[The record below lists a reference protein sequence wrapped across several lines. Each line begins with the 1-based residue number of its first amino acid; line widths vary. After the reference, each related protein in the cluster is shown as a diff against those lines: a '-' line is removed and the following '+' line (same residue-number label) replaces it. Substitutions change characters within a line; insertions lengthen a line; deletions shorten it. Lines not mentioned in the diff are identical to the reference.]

1 MQELK
6 ERAEQEV
13 TKIDSNIA
21 LRPEAYSDIKEAKYR
36 SEYKHILNKGQAIVL
51 KSRLRAIMKPD
62 EHADENGEYFIR
74 SLYFDT
80 YSDKDLGEKRDS
92 VPYREKF
99 RIRFYNH
106 DTSMIRL
113 ENKIKRFNSCLKIS
127 CALTK
132 EEVIKIL
139 NKDYDFLKESNEP
152 IKHKFY
158 RDLVADIRTPKT
170 ITDYIRTP
178 FVSPLGNTRITIDS
192 DLRSP
197 TGGLM
202 DFFNP
207 HSPTISVFP
216 DERCVLE
223 VKYDEY
229 IPDHIYKLIQQVDG
243 SRTSAMSKYAACRKF
258 L

>member
-1 MQELK
+1 MQ
-6 ERAEQEV
+6 
-13 TKIDSNIA
+13 
-21 LRPEAYSDIKEAKYR
+21 
-36 SEYKHILNKGQAIVL
+36 
-51 KSRLRAIMKPD
+51 PD
-62 EHADENGEYFIR
+62 AHADENGEYFIR

-80 YSDKDLGEKRDS
+80 YDDKAVGEKFDG
-92 VPYREKF
+92 VPLREKW

-113 ENKIKRFNSCLKIS
+113 ENKIKRVSSCVKLSCELTKDEVLKI
-127 CALTK
+127 LD
-132 EEVIKIL
+132 
-139 NKDYDFLKESNEP
+139 KDYDFLKESKDP
-152 IKHKFY
+152 VRQKFL
-158 RDLVADIRTPKT
+158 RELICEGHVAKT
-170 ITDYIRTP
+170 VTDYTRTP
-178 FVSPLGNTRITIDS
+178 FVSPLGNTRVTIDS

-202 DFFNP
+202 DIFNP

-229 IPDHIYKLIQQVDG
+229 IPEYVYKLIQQFDG
-243 SRTSAMSKYAACRKF
+243 TRTAAMSKYLACRKF

>member
-6 ERAEQEV
+6 
-13 TKIDSNIA
+13 
-21 LRPEAYSDIKEAKYR
+21 YR
-36 SEYKHILNKGQAIVL
+36 NEYKHVINKAQAIIL
-51 KSRLRAIMKPD
+51 KSRLKAVMQSD
-62 EHADENGEYFIR
+62 ENADENGEYFIR

-80 YSDKDLGEKRDS
+80 YDNKAVGEKYDG
-92 VPYREKF
+92 VPFREKW

-113 ENKIKRFNSCLKIS
+113 ENKIKRISACLKIS
-127 CALTK
+127 CEITK
-132 EEVIKIL
+132 DEVLKIL
-139 NKDYDFLKESNEP
+139 NKDYDFLKESKEP
-152 IKHKFY
+152 VRQKFH
-158 RDLVADIRTPKT
+158 RELTCEGHVAKT

-178 FVSPLGNTRITIDS
+178 FISVLGNTRITIDS

-202 DFFNP
+202 DMFDPN
-207 HSPTISVFP
+207 SPTVSVFP

-229 IPDHIYKLIQQVDG
+229 IPDYIYNLIQQFDG
-243 SRTSAMSKYAACRKF
+243 TRTAAMSKYLACRRF